1 MEQKQIEALF
11 KDPGLMDRR
20 NIRIEIK
27 EQVTSTNDLLKE
39 AAAEGEPEGLVL
51 VALEQTKGK
60 GRLGRSFYSPRES
73 GIYLSLLLRPSISA
87 EDALLLTTSAAVAM
101 AEAIEDIGGRQ
112 IGIKW
117 VNDIY
122 CRGKKVVGIL
132 TESGFRLGEEAQEK
146 NREPRLDYA
155 VVGIGVNL
163 WEPEGGYPPE
173 LQSIAGA
180 IFPYEERPDSFEE
193 RDRIRIR
200 LVAAFLERYFEIYEE
215 LPGKGFMESYRKKSL
230 LTGKMVQLRTPGHE
244 VIDTP
249 AVKVLGIGDE
259 AQLIVQDQSGHVRY
273 LSTGEVSVTEK
284 I

>member
-122 CRGKKVVGIL
+122 CRGKK
-132 TESGFRLGEEAQEK
+132 A
-146 NREPRLDYA
+146 RLDYA